1 MLKETAKHSRGI
13 LLAIIASTL
22 ILGSGM
28 SAVYAQ
34 TALTVETDADSYQ
47 TGDTITITGQ
57 LTVGTI
63 NQPILI
69 QILDPQGNRD
79 RVDQIQP
86 AADGSYLYSFT
97 AGGLMNTNGEYTVLV
112 TYSTILSEETTFQF
126 TSTDAQ
132 DGWRPIEAMIGGQ
145 AHTIYYKISGAGN
158 RLDSVTGD
166 VNTVSLLASLVANS
180 DGTLSLRF
188 DEEIFHADNEDYA
201 VFADEILVEYD
212 YEQFSETEDIL
223 HIDFEAG
230 TTEIEIVG
238 DHIIPEFGAIAAI
251 VLAVAIVG
259 IIVATARTGKLG
271 SFVRKDW

>member
-1 MLKETAKHSRGI
+1 MLTETAKHSRGI
-13 LLAIIASTL
+13 LLAVIASTL

-34 TALTVETDADSYQ
+34 TTLTVETDAASYT

-57 LTVGTI
+57 LDATTI

-79 RVDQIQP
+79 RIDQVEA
-86 AADGSYLYSFT
+86 AADGSYTYSFS
-97 AGGLMNTNGEYTVLV
+97 AGGLMNTDGDYTVLV
-112 TYSTILSEETTFQF
+112 SYKTTEEETTFAF
-126 TSTDAQ
+126 DSTDTGTT
-132 DGWRPIEAMIGGQ
+132 GWRTIQAMIGGQ
-145 AHTIYYKISGAGN
+145 NHPIQYMITGSGN
-158 RLDSVTGD
+158 RLSSITGD
-166 VNTVSLLASLVANS
+166 VDTTSLLATLIANS

-188 DEEIFHADNEDYA
+188 EEEIFDAIDEDYA
-201 VFADEILVEYD
+201 VFADEIPTDYD
-212 YEQFSETEDIL
+212 YEADGDTVDIL
-223 HIDFEAG
+223 RIDFEAG
-230 TTEIEIVG
+230 TSEIEIVG
-238 DHIIPEFGAIAAI
+238 DTIIPEFGAIAAI

>member
-1 MLKETAKHSRGI
+1 MLNETAKHSRGI

-22 ILGSGM
+22 ILGSSM

-34 TALTVETDADSYQ
+34 TTLTVETDAGSYT
-47 TGDTITITGQ
+47 TGDTIMITGQ
-57 LTVGTI
+57 LQATTV

-79 RVDQIQP
+79 RIDQVEA
-86 AADGSYLYSFT
+86 AADGSYSYSFT
-97 AGGLMNTNGEYTVLV
+97 AGGLMNTDGEYTVLV
-112 TYSTILSEETTFQF
+112 TYKTTEEETTFAF
-126 TSTDAQ
+126 DSTDAGPS
-132 DGWRPIEAMIGGQ
+132 GWRTIQAMIGGQ
-145 AHTIYYKISGAGN
+145 EHPIQYMITGSGN
-158 RLDSVTGD
+158 RLSSITGD
-166 VNTVSLLASLVANS
+166 VDSVSLLAALVANS

-188 DEEIFHADNEDYA
+188 PAETFDASEDGFFA
-201 VFADEILVEYD
+201 FADEVPVDVED
-212 YEQFSETEDIL
+212 ESEGTTNTIR
-223 HIDFEAG
+223 IDFEAG

-238 DHIIPEFGAIAAI
+238 DSIVPEFGAIAAI